1 MDVDLFLSELSYETE
16 NYLIKN
22 SKSHSVDFIQ
32 LPEEKQKFFE
42 YLKGKG
48 YAVPETIDLIGANYD
63 SSSGTTVIVSR
74 NTSTGEVLASCTGTN
89 GGAGWKES
97 IKDVSNWLDIAM
109 FGIDPYGQEA
119 NSIIDFFEKLGV
131 YPDRIS
137 GHSLGGCIA
146 QLVGIRLNIDIV
158 TFNSAPL
165 YTILSN
171 LVALNTLRLS
181 KKKLKQYK
189 RNTDNMNNLKS
200 KYTAKM
206 INYYNDNDMMT
217 FVNKWSGGQTIG
229 KSIEVSAN
237 DDDGLTAHSLSAF
250 KNHPGFIDD
259 NGLIVK
265 HNLQEL
271 QGYVTNSVFNIDINN
286 DQLIDIVRTK
296 QNFIKR
302 ELLRG
307 PENWYTQGP
316 GVIEINPDDLQNLYY
331 SLNKIKDEFVVEE
344 KSILS
349 MIQEKNELIN
359 ANKINRIQSNGEEI
373 KNTILNDYLNKAL
386 QKVAEIVSV
395 DITISGFDI
404 DNLIKALDWTPL
416 DSSWYTI
423 EEYNVQAEANRL
435 CVSIKSRYEKL
446 LDTRNKCVK
455 LISDFNTN
463 LDNIFESLS
472 TMLSTASSKI
482 SNDLDDYVCSMF
494 KRLVEYLSEDIDKI
508 ELFLNKGAE
517 LTKIIKDQFEEKDEA
532 EARAIRMNFLLELT
546 SQRID
551 AGLFKGLERANKKS
565 VKQYNEFYNFDH
577 EFEKHIN
584 ECFEGFEK
592 SYIKPMKSILSDLL
606 HYVMYIEE
614 YDVVSI
620 VNDIDKLLYT
630 LNQEFYSYTI
640 ERQGT
645 EKTTLNKKYLN
656 EEFGYDAYDSSNPT
670 ARGLFTLKQIIPS
683 LGYDS
688 LCFLAQ
694 QLNMGINDEGL
705 YSYLWNMITQAFY
718 QTLDYDEQKASL
730 SIMCLDLD
738 ALSRDIISVC
748 NILER
753 QSSKAIS
760 DLGEL
765 LKEISDYCVVFQ
777 TRVSMVFNY
786 TNN

>member
-1 MDVDLFLSELSYETE
+1 MDVDLSLSELSYETE
-16 NYLIKN
+16 NYLINN

-32 LPEEKQKFFE
+32 LPDEKQKFIE
-42 YLKGKG
+42 NLNGKG
-48 YAVPETIDLIGANYD
+48 YAVPENIDLIGANYD
-63 SSSGTTVIVSR
+63 SSSGTTVIVCR
-74 NTSTGEVLASCTGTN
+74 NTLTGEVLASCTGTN
-89 GGAGWKES
+89 GGAGWKET
-97 IKDVSNWLDIAM
+97 IKDVANWLDIAM

-119 NSIIDFFEKLGV
+119 NSIINFFEKLGV

-146 QLVGIRLNIDIV
+146 QLVGMRLNIDIV

-165 YTILSN
+165 YIILSN
-171 LVALNTLRLS
+171 LVALNTPMLS
-181 KKKLKQYK
+181 KKQYK
-189 RNTDNMNNLKS
+189 RNIDNMNNLKS

-206 INYYNDNDMMT
+206 INYYNDHDMMT
-217 FVNKWSGGQTIG
+217 FVNKWSGGHTIG

-286 DQLIDIVRTK
+286 DQQIDIVRTK

-316 GVIEINPDDLQNLYY
+316 GVIEIYPDDLKNLYD

-359 ANKINRIQSNGEEI
+359 ANKVNRIQSNGEEI

-395 DITISGFDI
+395 DITIPGFDI
-404 DNLIKALDWTPL
+404 NNLIKALDWAPL
-416 DSSWYTI
+416 DSSWYTCQ
-423 EEYNVQAEANRL
+423 EYNVQAEANRL

-455 LISDFNTN
+455 LISDFTTN

-472 TMLSTASSKI
+472 TMLSTDSSKI

-494 KRLVEYLSEDIDKI
+494 KRLVEYLNDDVEKI

-517 LTKIIKDQFEEKDEA
+517 LTKIIKDQFEEKDED

-546 SQRID
+546 PQRID
-551 AGLFKGLERANKKS
+551 ASLFKGLERANKKS
-565 VKQYNEFYNFDH
+565 VKEYNEFYNFDH

-606 HYVMYIEE
+606 YYVMYIEE
-614 YDVVSI
+614 YDVIPI

-630 LNQEFYSYTI
+630 LNQEFDSYTI

-670 ARGLFTLKQIIPS
+670 AKGLFTLKQIIPS

-730 SIMCLDLD
+730 NIMCLDLD

-748 NILER
+748 NILEH

-760 DLGEL
+760 DLGGL

>member
-1 MDVDLFLSELSYETE
+1 MDVDLSLSELSYETE
-16 NYLIKN
+16 NYLINN

-32 LPEEKQKFFE
+32 LPDEKQKFIE
-42 YLKGKG
+42 NLNGKG
-48 YAVPETIDLIGANYD
+48 YAVPENIHLIGANYD
-63 SSSGTTVIVSR
+63 SSSGTTVIVCR
-74 NTSTGEVLASCTGTN
+74 NTLTGEVLASCTGTN
-89 GGAGWKES
+89 GGAGWKET
-97 IKDVSNWLDIAM
+97 IKDVANWLDIAM

-119 NSIIDFFEKLGV
+119 NSIINFFEKLGV

-146 QLVGIRLNIDIV
+146 QLVGMRLNIDIV

-171 LVALNTLRLS
+171 LVALNTPMLS
-181 KKKLKQYK
+181 KKQYK
-189 RNTDNMNNLKS
+189 RNIDNMNNLKS

-206 INYYNDNDMMT
+206 INYYNDHDMMT
-217 FVNKWSGGQTIG
+217 FVNKWSGGHTIG

-286 DQLIDIVRTK
+286 DQQIDIVRTK

-316 GVIEINPDDLQNLYY
+316 GVIEIYPDDLQNLYD

-359 ANKINRIQSNGEEI
+359 ANKVNRIQSNGEEI

-395 DITISGFDI
+395 DITIPGFDI
-404 DNLIKALDWTPL
+404 NNLIKTLDWTPL
-416 DSSWYTI
+416 DSSWYTCQ
-423 EEYNVQAEANRL
+423 EYNVQAEANRL
-435 CVSIKSRYEKL
+435 SVSIKSRYEKL

-455 LISDFNTN
+455 LISDFTTN

-472 TMLSTASSKI
+472 TMLSTDSSKI

-494 KRLVEYLSEDIDKI
+494 KRLVEYLNDDVEKI

-517 LTKIIKDQFEEKDEA
+517 LTKIIKDQFEEKDED

-546 SQRID
+546 PQRID
-551 AGLFKGLERANKKS
+551 ASLFKGLERANKKS
-565 VKQYNEFYNFDH
+565 VKEYNEFYNFDH

-606 HYVMYIEE
+606 YYVMYIEE
-614 YDVVSI
+614 YDVISI

-630 LNQEFYSYTI
+630 LNQEFDSYTI

-705 YSYLWNMITQAFY
+705 YSYLWNMIMQAFY

-748 NILER
+748 SILEH

-760 DLGEL
+760 DLGGL

>member
-1 MDVDLFLSELSYETE
+1 MDVDLSLSELSYETE
-16 NYLIKN
+16 NYLINN

-32 LPEEKQKFFE
+32 LPDEKQKFIE
-42 YLKGKG
+42 NLNGKG
-48 YAVPETIDLIGANYD
+48 YAVPENIDLIGANYD
-63 SSSGTTVIVSR
+63 SSSGTTVIVCR
-74 NTSTGEVLASCTGTN
+74 NTLTGEVLASCTGTN
-89 GGAGWKES
+89 GGAGWKET
-97 IKDVSNWLDIAM
+97 IKDVANWLDIAM

-119 NSIIDFFEKLGV
+119 NSIINFFEKLGV

-146 QLVGIRLNIDIV
+146 QLVGMRLNIDIV

-171 LVALNTLRLS
+171 LVALNTPMLS
-181 KKKLKQYK
+181 KKHYK
-189 RNTDNMNNLKS
+189 RNIDNMNNLKS

-206 INYYNDNDMMT
+206 INYYNDHDMMT
-217 FVNKWSGGQTIG
+217 FVNKWSGGHTIG

-286 DQLIDIVRTK
+286 DQQIDIVRTK

-316 GVIEINPDDLQNLYY
+316 GVIEIYPDDLQNLYD

-359 ANKINRIQSNGEEI
+359 ANKVNRIQSNGEEI

-386 QKVAEIVSV
+386 QKIAEIVSV
-395 DITISGFDI
+395 DITIPGFDI
-404 DNLIKALDWTPL
+404 NNLIKALDWTPL
-416 DSSWYTI
+416 DSSWYTCQ
-423 EEYNVQAEANRL
+423 EYNVQAEANRL

-455 LISDFNTN
+455 LISDFTTN

-472 TMLSTASSKI
+472 TMLSTDSSKI

-494 KRLVEYLSEDIDKI
+494 KRLVEYLNDDVEKI

-517 LTKIIKDQFEEKDEA
+517 LTKIIKDQFEEKDED

-546 SQRID
+546 PQQID
-551 AGLFKGLERANKKS
+551 ASLFKGLERANKKS
-565 VKQYNEFYNFDH
+565 VKEYNEFYNFDH

-606 HYVMYIEE
+606 YYVMYIEE
-614 YDVVSI
+614 YDVISI

-630 LNQEFYSYTI
+630 LNQEFDSYTI

-645 EKTTLNKKYLN
+645 YKTTLNKKYLN

-694 QLNMGINDEGL
+694 QLNIGINDEGL

-730 SIMCLDLD
+730 NIMCLDLD

-748 NILER
+748 NILEH

-760 DLGEL
+760 DLGGL

>member
-1 MDVDLFLSELSYETE
+1 MDVDLSLSELSYETE
-16 NYLIKN
+16 NYLINN

-32 LPEEKQKFFE
+32 LPDEKQKFIE
-42 YLKGKG
+42 NLNGKG
-48 YAVPETIDLIGANYD
+48 YAVPENIHLIGANYD
-63 SSSGTTVIVSR
+63 SSSGTTVIVCR
-74 NTSTGEVLASCTGTN
+74 NTLTGEVLASCTGTN
-89 GGAGWKES
+89 GGAGWKET
-97 IKDVSNWLDIAM
+97 IKDVANWLDIAM

-119 NSIIDFFEKLGV
+119 NSIINFFEKLGV

-146 QLVGIRLNIDIV
+146 QLVGMRLNIDIV

-171 LVALNTLRLS
+171 LVALNTPMLS
-181 KKKLKQYK
+181 KKQYK
-189 RNTDNMNNLKS
+189 RNIDNMNNLKS

-206 INYYNDNDMMT
+206 INYYNDHDMMT
-217 FVNKWSGGQTIG
+217 FVNKWSGGHTIG

-286 DQLIDIVRTK
+286 DQQIDIVRTK

-316 GVIEINPDDLQNLYY
+316 GVIEIYPDDLQNLYD

-359 ANKINRIQSNGEEI
+359 ANKVNRIQSNGEEI

-395 DITISGFDI
+395 DITIPGFDI
-404 DNLIKALDWTPL
+404 NNLIKTLDWTPL
-416 DSSWYTI
+416 DSSWYTCQ
-423 EEYNVQAEANRL
+423 EYNVQAEANRL
-435 CVSIKSRYEKL
+435 SVSIKSRYEKL

-455 LISDFNTN
+455 LISDFTTN

-472 TMLSTASSKI
+472 TMLSTDSSKI

-494 KRLVEYLSEDIDKI
+494 KRLVEYLNDDVEKI

-517 LTKIIKDQFEEKDEA
+517 LTKIIKDQFEEKDED

-546 SQRID
+546 PQRID
-551 AGLFKGLERANKKS
+551 ASLFKGLERANKKS
-565 VKQYNEFYNFDH
+565 VKEYNEFYNFDH

-606 HYVMYIEE
+606 YYVMYIEE
-614 YDVVSI
+614 YDVISI

-630 LNQEFYSYTI
+630 LNQEFDSYTI

-670 ARGLFTLKQIIPS
+670 ARGLFTLK
-683 LGYDS
+683 
-688 LCFLAQ
+688 
-694 QLNMGINDEGL
+694 
-705 YSYLWNMITQAFY
+705 
-718 QTLDYDEQKASL
+718 
-730 SIMCLDLD
+730 
-738 ALSRDIISVC
+738 
-748 NILER
+748 
-753 QSSKAIS
+753 
-760 DLGEL
+760 
-765 LKEISDYCVVFQ
+765 
-777 TRVSMVFNY
+777 
-786 TNN
+786 

>member
-16 NYLIKN
+16 NYLIK
-22 SKSHSVDFIQ
+22 KRGRQSVDFIQ
-32 LPEEKQKFFE
+32 FPDEKQKFIE
-42 YLKGKG
+42 HLNGTG
-48 YAVPETIDLIGANYD
+48 YAVPETIVIGANYD
-63 SSSGTTVIVSR
+63 SSSGTTVIVCR

-181 KKKLKQYK
+181 KKKLNQYK

-286 DQLIDIVRTK
+286 DQQIDIVRTK

-435 CVSIKSRYEKL
+435 CISIKSRYEKL

-463 LDNIFESLS
+463 LDNI
-472 TMLSTASSKI
+472 
-482 SNDLDDYVCSMF
+482 
-494 KRLVEYLSEDIDKI
+494 
-508 ELFLNKGAE
+508 
-517 LTKIIKDQFEEKDEA
+517 
-532 EARAIRMNFLLELT
+532 
-546 SQRID
+546 
-551 AGLFKGLERANKKS
+551 
-565 VKQYNEFYNFDH
+565 
-577 EFEKHIN
+577 
-584 ECFEGFEK
+584 
-592 SYIKPMKSILSDLL
+592 
-606 HYVMYIEE
+606 
-614 YDVVSI
+614 
-620 VNDIDKLLYT
+620 
-630 LNQEFYSYTI
+630 
-640 ERQGT
+640 
-645 EKTTLNKKYLN
+645 
-656 EEFGYDAYDSSNPT
+656 
-670 ARGLFTLKQIIPS
+670 
-683 LGYDS
+683 
-688 LCFLAQ
+688 
-694 QLNMGINDEGL
+694 
-705 YSYLWNMITQAFY
+705 
-718 QTLDYDEQKASL
+718 
-730 SIMCLDLD
+730 
-738 ALSRDIISVC
+738 LSRYQQCYQRPV
-748 NILER
+748 
-753 QSSKAIS
+753 QK
-760 DLGEL
+760 
-765 LKEISDYCVVFQ
+765 
-777 TRVSMVFNY
+777 
-786 TNN
+786 

>member
-1 MDVDLFLSELSYETE
+1 MDLDLYLSEISYETE
-16 NYLIKN
+16 NYLCDAKRQP
-22 SKSHSVDFIQ
+22 KSVDFRQ
-32 LPEEKQKFFE
+32 LVDERQNFINF
-42 YLKGKG
+42 LINKG
-48 YAVPETIDLIGANYD
+48 YSIPENIDLIGANYD
-63 SSSGTTVIVSR
+63 SSSGTTVIVCR
-74 NTSTGEVLASCTGTN
+74 NTLTGEVLASCTGTN
-89 GGAGWKES
+89 GGAGWKET
-97 IKDVSNWLDIAM
+97 IKDVANWLDIAM

-119 NSIIDFFEKLGV
+119 NSIINFFEKLGV

-146 QLVGIRLNIDIV
+146 QLVGMRLNIDIV

-171 LVALNTLRLS
+171 LAALNTLGLS
-181 KKKLKQYK
+181 IQYK
-189 RNTDNMNNLKS
+189 RNIDNMNNLKS

-206 INYYNDNDMMT
+206 INYYNDHDMMT

-250 KNHPGFIDD
+250 KSHPGFIDD

-286 DQLIDIVRTK
+286 DQQIDIVRTK

-316 GVIEINPDDLQNLYY
+316 GLIEINPDDLQNLYD

-349 MIQEKNELIN
+349 MIQEKNEIIN
-359 ANKINRIQSNGEEI
+359 ANKVNRIQSNGEEI

-386 QKVAEIVSV
+386 QNVAEIVSV

-472 TMLSTASSKI
+472 TMLSTTSSKI

-494 KRLVEYLSEDIDKI
+494 KRLVEYLSEDVDKI

-532 EARAIRMNFLLELT
+532 EARAIRKNFLLELT
-546 SQRID
+546 PQRID
-551 AGLFKGLERANKKS
+551 AGLFKGLERASKKS
-565 VKQYNEFYNFDH
+565 VKEYNEFYNFDH

-606 HYVMYIEE
+606 YYVMYIEE

-630 LNQEFYSYTI
+630 LNQEFDGYTI

-705 YSYLWNMITQAFY
+705 YSYLWNMIMQAFY

-753 QSSKAIS
+753 QSSRAIS
-760 DLGEL
+760 DLGGL
-765 LKEISDYCVVFQ
+765 LQEISDYCVVFQ

>member
-1 MDVDLFLSELSYETE
+1 MDVDLSLSELSYETE
-16 NYLIKN
+16 NYLINN

-32 LPEEKQKFFE
+32 LPDEKQKFIE
-42 YLKGKG
+42 NLNGKG
-48 YAVPETIDLIGANYD
+48 YAVPENIDLIGANYD
-63 SSSGTTVIVSR
+63 SSSGTTVIVCR
-74 NTSTGEVLASCTGTN
+74 NTLTGEVLASCTGTN
-89 GGAGWKES
+89 GGAGWKET
-97 IKDVSNWLDIAM
+97 IKDVANWLDIAM

-119 NSIIDFFEKLGV
+119 NSIINFFEKLGV

-146 QLVGIRLNIDIV
+146 QLVGMRLNIDIV

-171 LVALNTLRLS
+171 LVALNTPMLS
-181 KKKLKQYK
+181 KKQYK
-189 RNTDNMNNLKS
+189 RNIDNMNNLKS

-206 INYYNDNDMMT
+206 INYYNDHDMMT

-286 DQLIDIVRTK
+286 DQQIDIVRTK

-316 GVIEINPDDLQNLYY
+316 GVIEIYPDDLQNLYD
-331 SLNKIKDEFVVEE
+331 SLNKIKDEFVVEQ

-359 ANKINRIQSNGEEI
+359 ANKVNRIQSNGEEI

-395 DITISGFDI
+395 DITIPGFDI
-404 DNLIKALDWTPL
+404 NNLIKALDWTPL
-416 DSSWYTI
+416 DSSWYTCQ
-423 EEYNVQAEANRL
+423 EYNVQAEANRL
-435 CVSIKSRYEKL
+435 CVSIKTQYEKL

-455 LISDFNTN
+455 LISDFTTN

-472 TMLSTASSKI
+472 TMLSTDSSKI

-494 KRLVEYLSEDIDKI
+494 KRLVEYLNDDVEKI

-517 LTKIIKDQFEEKDEA
+517 LTKIIKDQFEEKDED

-546 SQRID
+546 PQRID
-551 AGLFKGLERANKKS
+551 ASLFKGLERANKKS
-565 VKQYNEFYNFDH
+565 VKEYNEFYNFDH

-606 HYVMYIEE
+606 YYVMYIEE
-614 YDVVSI
+614 YDVISI

-630 LNQEFYSYTI
+630 LNQEFDSYTI

-683 LGYDS
+683 FGYDS
-688 LCFLAQ
+688 LCILAQ

-730 SIMCLDLD
+730 NIMCLDLD

-748 NILER
+748 NILEY

-760 DLGEL
+760 DLGGL